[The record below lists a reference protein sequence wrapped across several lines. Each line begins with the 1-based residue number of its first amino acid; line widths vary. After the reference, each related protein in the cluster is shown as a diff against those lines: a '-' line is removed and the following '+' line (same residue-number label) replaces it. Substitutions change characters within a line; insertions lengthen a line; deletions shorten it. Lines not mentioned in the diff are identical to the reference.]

1 MILLRTDLFGGA
13 GINDSIAFGA
23 NSPDIN
29 EDSTAILDGVA
40 LVLNNRREIKTVTV
54 EGHTCNCPSWGM
66 SNQELSEARAQ
77 AVRDYLVNQ
86 ANVDEGRLK
95 AVGFGEERP
104 FKPHNSG
111 RENNKLNRRSEF
123 LVY

>member
-1 MILLRTDLFGGA
+1 MQLPELGYVQSGALR
-13 GINDSIAFGA
+13 S
-23 NSPDIN
+23 
-29 EDSTAILDGVA
+29 
-40 LVLNNRREIKTVTV
+40 
-54 EGHTCNCPSWGM
+54 EG
-66 SNQELSEARAQ
+66 
-77 AVRDYLVNQ
+77 VRDYLVNQ